1 MPAESTAFADGLEGR
16 EESRVSQ
23 PFSEQAQ
30 EEGLPCMRLEGCRQS
45 GI

>member
-1 MPAESTAFADGLEGR
+1 MDRR
-16 EESRVSQ
+16 EERSQGASQ